1 MDLNGIQDLSN
12 CDILARS
19 SANPLMASNSFSDT
33 ESTQLLQ
40 FQIAIDSSNLTLIF
54 SEMVNVVNTLNA
66 SELVIQV
73 AASSNPSRSVRLTG
87 GHNPAF
93 HEQCMS

>member
-1 MDLNGIQDLSN
+1 VDLNGIQDLSN

-73 AASSNPSRSVRLTG
+73 AASSNPSRSSPVV
-87 GHNPAF
+87 
-93 HEQCMS
+93 Q